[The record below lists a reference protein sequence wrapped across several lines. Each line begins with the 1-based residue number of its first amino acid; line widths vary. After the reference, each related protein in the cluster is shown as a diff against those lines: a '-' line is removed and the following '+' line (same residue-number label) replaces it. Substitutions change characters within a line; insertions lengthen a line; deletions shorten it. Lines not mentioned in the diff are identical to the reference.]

1 MHIAIRYGV
10 APLLFAFL
18 LPLGARGAQSSGLAA
33 LEGVKVSVELASGTQ
48 YDDFEVS
55 RVATNSDSGEP
66 LRLLGTSD
74 NGRRRTFKFD
84 AISRIT
90 RGGQAVY
97 EAGQRGAGPRK
108 LTDEELAEQ
117 EKQEQHAKWLA
128 RLRARG
134 IQPFGPISE
143 EEHAKAIAKE
153 MERYEKVRALLP
165 TLQMVETEHFIFC
178 TNIPPQ
184 EVGVFVA
191 SLDRMY
197 EWMQQAYG
205 VDPDESVWRGK
216 ASVYAFVRQEEF
228 RAFEIQIMNNSGS
241 EGAQGLCHSDT
252 GRNVC
257 ISCYQG
263 KDPGYFGE
271 VLVHET
277 SHGFIACY
285 QTPRRVP
292 SWVNEGMAEV
302 IASKMVPSS
311 KGVHRK
317 EKRFVESM
325 FAMPQPMLGQAFFAV
340 DQNIPYDRYGAA
352 SSMAR
357 FMLEADQ
364 QKYVKFVQ
372 LLKEG
377 EEWEEALTNSYNA
390 SKQQLVAA
398 YGQWIGIPHL
408 MP

>member
-1 MHIAIRYGV
+1 MRVAICLRMC
-10 APLLFAFL
+10 LFL
-18 LPLGARGAQSSGLAA
+18 LLATTVANGLMAADLAA
-33 LEGVKVSVELASGTQ
+33 LDGAHVSVELASGTA

-55 RVATNSDSGEP
+55 RVAVSSDTGEP

-74 NGRRRTFKFD
+74 DGQRRTFRFESIRK
-84 AISRIT
+84 IT
-90 RGGQAVY
+90 HEGRAVY
-97 EAGQRGAGPRK
+97 EAGQAVAEPRK
-108 LTDEELAEQ
+108 LTD
-117 EKQEQHAKWLA
+117 QEQAERQQQEDHEKWLA

-134 IQPFGPISE
+134 IQPYGPISDE
-143 EEHAKAIAKE
+143 VHAKAIAKE
-153 MERYEKVRALLP
+153 KERFEKVRALLP
-165 TLQMVETEHFIFC
+165 TLQMVETEHFLFC

-205 VDPDESVWRGK
+205 VDPKGSVWKGK
-216 ASVYAFVRQEEF
+216 AGVYAFARKEEF
-228 RAFEIQIMNNSGS
+228 EAFELKFMNNADSI
-241 EGAQGLCHSDT
+241 GAQGLCHSDS

-263 KDPGYFGE
+263 QDAGYFGQ

-285 QTPRRVP
+285 QTPRSVP

-311 KGVHRK
+311 GGVRRK
-317 EKRFVESM
+317 EKSFVKSM
-325 FAMPQPMLGQAFFAV
+325 FEMPQPMLGEAFFAV
-340 DQNIPYDRYGAA
+340 DRNIPSDRYGAA

-364 QKYVKFVQ
+364 AKYVKFIQ

-377 EEWEEALTNSYNA
+377 ETWEEALANSYNA
-390 SKQQLVAA
+390 NKQQLVSA

-408 MP
+408 LP